1 MAASKG
7 DRALQFPA
15 IEKKHGKPID
25 FWFSQLKK
33 LKSDKYADQLALLM
47 DKYGFSRT
55 HANAMV
61 MYHRG
66 STTSQRVAGPD
77 AYLKNLSSTHQ
88 QTIREI
94 FDAIL
99 KKHPRLE
106 LVVAWNQPML
116 RNERGYVFGLSA
128 AKNHIT
134 INPWSDAA
142 MTAAQPKLSSYVVN
156 KKTFQVP
163 ADWKVDSSLLNTLVK
178 VRLSELRS

>member
-1 MAASKG
+1 MATAKG

-25 FWFSQLKK
+25 FWFSQLEKS
-33 LKSDKYADQLALLM
+33 KSDKYADQLAHLM
-47 DKYGFSRT
+47 EKHGFSRA
-55 HANAMV
+55 HANAVV

-77 AYLKNLSSTHQ
+77 AYFKNLDATHQ
-88 QTIREI
+88 QTVRAI

-116 RNERGYVFGLSA
+116 RNQHGYVFGLSA

-134 INPWSDAA
+134 INPWSDEA
-142 MTAAQPKLSSYVVN
+142 MKVAQPKLSSYVVN

-163 ADWKVDSSLLNTLVK
+163 ADWKVDASLLNTLVK
-178 VRLSELRS
+178 VRLAELSE